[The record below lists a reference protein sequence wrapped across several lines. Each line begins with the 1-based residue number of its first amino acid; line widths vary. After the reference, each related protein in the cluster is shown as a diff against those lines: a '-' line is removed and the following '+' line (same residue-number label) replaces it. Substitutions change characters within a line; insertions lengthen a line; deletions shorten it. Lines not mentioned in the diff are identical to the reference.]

1 MTELVN
7 PKSLLDYHLSHGWSA
22 ISRPLGEAFAIDRRE
37 EYALSALKGGDVSM
51 GDTPSAVKSHF
62 KVQRRDAE
70 NLCLGGAR
78 VLRDKFS
85 KICNDVLRID
95 PAEVAAI
102 APTLKLGL
110 TDGELARLASDN
122 RNSLGAL
129 RAIASLDSAYSR
141 ALKRALD
148 GFAEAVEA
156 VPAKVYGYTERACYG
171 ENDVARAKD
180 PDLLK
185 SLIDHRIADVDAA
198 WACLGDAIEGTSTQ
212 DPLQAALDNWAANR

>member
-51 GDTPSAVKSHF
+51 GDTPSAIRERFRVP
-62 KVQRRDAE
+62 RRDAE
-70 NLCLGGAR
+70 SLCLGGAR
-78 VLRDKFS
+78 VMRDKFS
-85 KICNDVLRID
+85 KICDDVLRID

-110 TDGELARLASDN
+110 TDDELARLASDN

-148 GFAEAVEA
+148 AFAEAVEA
-156 VPAKVYGYTERACYG
+156 VPTKVYSYTERACYG

-185 SLIDHRIADVDAA
+185 SLIEHRISDVDVA
-198 WACLGDAIEGTSTQ
+198 WATLGNAIEGKAEQ
-212 DPLQAALDNWAANR
+212 DPLQSALDAWAANR

>member
-1 MTELVN
+1 MSEFRN
-7 PKSLLDYHLSHGWSA
+7 PTDLLTYHFAHNWGGIA
-22 ISRPLGEAFAIDRRE
+22 RPLGEAFAIDRRE
-37 EYALSALKGGDVSM
+37 EYALSALKGGDISM
-51 GDTPSAVKSHF
+51 GDTPSAIRERFRVP
-62 KVQRRDAE
+62 RRDAE
-70 NLCLGGAR
+70 SLCLGGAR
-78 VLRDKFS
+78 VMRDKFS

-110 TDGELARLASDN
+110 TDDELARLASDN

-185 SLIDHRIADVDAA
+185 SLIDHRISDVDAA
-198 WACLGDAIEGTSTQ
+198 WACLGDAIEGRAEQ